1 MKTSTFLS
9 GFFSPLDRKMLR
21 DLWRIK
27 GQAVAIGL
35 VIALG
40 VLLLVMEDGL
50 VNSLESTKETYYDRY
65 RLADVFAPVK
75 RAPRHTLD
83 DISLIEGVASV
94 EGRIRGVARIDVPG
108 SSSSLHGTTISM
120 PENRQP
126 RLNDIYLSS
135 GRYLDPTRPDEV
147 ILLEGFAV
155 AHQLSPGDKLSAT
168 MNGSRRTFEIVG
180 TAQSP
185 EFLYS
190 APPGEMM
197 PDDSRFAVLWMS
209 EKTLQAAYDLEGA
222 YNEALVSLTRGAKS
236 AAIEDRIDL
245 ILDPYGST
253 GAYGLEDHVSNR
265 FIQEEIDGQRVTSRA
280 VPPIFLAVAAFL
292 LNIVI
297 TRMIESEREQIGLL
311 KAFGYSGTE
320 IGTHYFKFILIIAI
334 GGALLGCV
342 LGVLAGRSFV
352 GIFQIYYKFPFLVF
366 TVDPKSFVIG
376 ITVSVLTASA
386 GGILVLKRVFNLTPA
401 VAMRPP
407 APADYSRGAKLGSLA
422 KKLLDQPSRMVLRRI
437 IRQPVR
443 AILAVIG
450 IAAGMSLSV
459 GMLGIMS
466 GFNHTVDVSF
476 NVIDRSQVNVTLV
489 EPLSDKVAY
498 ELAQVPGITSVEPY
512 RIVSATFRNGPNSY
526 RGGINGLVKEPE
538 LNRVIDKNQQ
548 AIYVREEGIV
558 LAKSLAEKL
567 DIVPGEILTIDI
579 QEGRRPIVEVPVVA
593 LADTLLGSPAFMEI
607 SSLNRI
613 LKEPNRMNGAYLRI
627 DENQSEQIYHQLKD
641 MPAVAGVSLKKE
653 ARTAFQ
659 RIIDQGAGAMRYV
672 MALIAGTITFG
683 IVYNSARIAF
693 AERSRD
699 LASLRVIGFTRAEA
713 TFVLLGELSLITVL
727 ALPLGAILGTYLAKA
742 IAIGFSTDLY
752 QVPASVGPESYG
764 TAIITVV
771 VAALLSGWLVKR
783 DIDSLDLV
791 SALKT
796 RE

>member
-1 MKTSTFLS
+1 
-9 GFFSPLDRKMLR
+9 MLR

-50 VNSLESTKETYYDRY
+50 VNSLENTKETYYSRY
-65 RLADVFAPVK
+65 RLADIFAPVK
-75 RAPRHTLD
+75 RAPLHTLD
-83 DISLIEGVASV
+83 DIELIEGVASV
-94 EGRIRGVARIDVPG
+94 EGRITGIARIDLPG
-108 SSSSLHGTTISM
+108 SASSLHGTTISM
-120 PENRQP
+120 PENRQSK
-126 RLNDIYLSS
+126 LNNIYLSG

-155 AHQLSPGDKLSAT
+155 AHNLSPGDTLSAT
-168 MNGSRRTFEIVG
+168 MNGSRRVFEIVG

-197 PDDSRFAVLWMS
+197 PDDARFAVLWMN

-222 YNEALVSLTRGAKS
+222 YNEAIVSLTRGAKS
-236 AAIEDRIDL
+236 EAVEDKIDL

-280 VPPIFLAVAAFL
+280 VPPVFLAVAAFL

-311 KAFGYSGTE
+311 KAFGYSGYE
-320 IGTHYFKFILIIAI
+320 IGAHYFKFILIIAT

-366 TVDPKSFVIG
+366 TVDPKAFIIG
-376 ITVSVLTASA
+376 IAVSVLAASA
-386 GGILVLKRVFNLTPA
+386 GGVLVLRRVFNLTPA

-407 APADYSRGAKLGSLA
+407 APADYSRSAKLGTLT
-422 KKLLDQPSRMVLRRI
+422 KKILDQPSRMVVRRI
-437 IRQPVR
+437 IRQPLR
-443 AILAVIG
+443 AFLAILG

-466 GFNHTVDVSF
+466 GFNHTVDVTF

-498 ELAQVPGITSVEPY
+498 ELAQIPGVTMVEPY
-512 RIVSATFRNGPNSY
+512 RVVSATFRNGPHY
-526 RGGINGLVKEPE
+526 HRGAINGLEANPE

-548 AIYVREEGIV
+548 PIFIREKGII
-558 LAKSLAEKL
+558 LAKALAEKL
-567 DIVPGEILTIDI
+567 DIVPGEILTVDI
-579 QEGRRPIVEVPVVA
+579 REGRRPTVEIPVA
-593 LADTLLGSPAFMEI
+593 AIADTLLGSPAFMETE
-607 SSLNRI
+607 SLNRL
-613 LKEPNRMNGAYLRI
+613 LKEPGRMNGAYLRI
-627 DENQSEQIYHQLKD
+627 DEKQSDQIYQQLKE
-641 MPAVAGVSLKKE
+641 MPAVAGVSLKE
-653 ARTAFQ
+653 QARAAFQ
-659 RIIDQGAGAMRYV
+659 KIIDSGAGAMRYV

-713 TFVLLGELSLITVL
+713 TFVLLGELSIITVL
-727 ALPLGAILGTYLAKA
+727 ALPLGAMFGNYLAKA

-752 QVPASVGPESYG
+752 QVPATVGPTSYG
-764 TAIITVV
+764 TAIMAVV
-771 VAALLSGWLVKR
+771 IAAILSGWLVKR
-783 DIDSLDLV
+783 DIDTLDLV